1 MSRTPIIKDYFNA
14 YDFDIEDL
22 KRGNIDEEYMDDI
35 ASKTCVYIQYTSDK
49 KKYYIGESNQ
59 YIAKESKN
67 GRFYEHFQ
75 EGENAAGNIIYNQFD
90 KVLIITSRLLKGNGE
105 ILETQLLKYIDTE
118 FKVINNRILV
128 NKRINQPHAEELSLE
143 IELKLFPELWSVL
156 KEMGIVKNNL
166 KDVEKNPIK
175 YYSPFDKSFDKVQEK
190 SIEKLMK
197 ISQSESTGSRL
208 LIKGEPGTGKTFI
221 VATAVIEL
229 VRLDKKVAIIV
240 NQTSMSKIYTELFK
254 LIPKSKKPFVGSLAT
269 FRNHLQD
276 NKIVLSE
283 FSMIIV
289 DEAHRLKQPQ
299 GKHNYLPSTYVL
311 DRNDMELTELDV
323 IEKYGINIVLMYD
336 EFQLIRDSDIDIEK
350 FKDRVRDYEKIELQ
364 VQYRIKSSSNIPAE
378 NYTKG
383 LRNILQLENVGFDK
397 SIFNNG
403 YNFKIVDS
411 LNELVDYIKQKT
423 NASNRNARLLSGFY
437 KEWISNGTSSF
448 EWKEALDG
456 VDLKWNTP
464 NSKLGKKNWLT
475 YTLKKELQFK
485 EVGSIH
491 IAQGMDLDYA
501 GVVIGKDLDIIK
513 NTKGE
518 EILVSNKEHYF
529 DTNGIPINGTDEN
542 NERLTEY
549 LKNIYYILLTRGIYG
564 TAVFFENPK
573 IKDYFKKR
581 INDHC

>member
-156 KEMGIVKNNL
+156 KEMGIVKNNS